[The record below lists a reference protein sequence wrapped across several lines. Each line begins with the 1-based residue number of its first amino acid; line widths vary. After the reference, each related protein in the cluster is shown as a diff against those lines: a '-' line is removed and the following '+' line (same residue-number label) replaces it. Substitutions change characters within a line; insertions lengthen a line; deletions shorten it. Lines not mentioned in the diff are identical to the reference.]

1 MGPDEES
8 SSATTVGLFQ
18 GSVTLCRVEEEGR
31 IASRRQTA
39 IDARMASVRG
49 ALVLRIEESSVLIPE
64 SVLTAA
70 QLFASILNT
79 VGSGLLLGGPLH
91 SGLGSLQRWVLDR
104 MRCDSGGPRACLT

>member
-1 MGPDEES
+1 
-8 SSATTVGLFQ
+8 
-18 GSVTLCRVEEEGR
+18 
-31 IASRRQTA
+31 
-39 IDARMASVRG
+39 MASVRG